1 MSCRVEIMF
10 VKSDFSLRPMELRD
24 KDSIR
29 FWRNQPHVR
38 DVMYTDHIITHE
50 EHDTWFERAIQSP
63 DAVYLIL
70 EHRDAS
76 VAFINFTSIDRKN
89 NKCFWGFYL
98 TYPPPQAR
106 DPSWPGF
113 HSSGVSA
120 SWEFVNCVVN
130 RLLSTP
136 RHARYTAN
144 LVLHRKPDTGST
156 SLKKGLTRTFWGLDC
171 LRTNGSQ
178 LDKIWPNQ
186 CSNSLDSFNFSG
198 GSCA

>member
-98 TYPPPQAR
+98 TYPPPAGKGSFMAWFSLEWCFSVMGIR
-106 DPSWPGF
+106 KLCSESFAFNTKACSIYRKFGF
-113 HSSGVSA
+113 TQ
-120 SWEFVNCVVN
+120 E
-130 RLLSTP
+130 
-136 RHARYTAN
+136 ARY
-144 LVLHRKPDTGST
+144 RKHI
-156 SLKKGLTRTFWGLDC
+156 LKKGSYEDVLGFGLLADEWFATRQNMAQSVF
-171 LRTNGSQ
+171 
-178 LDKIWPNQ
+178 K
-186 CSNSLDSFNFSG
+186 
-198 GSCA
+198 